1 MNPEFMAR
9 WFWRLFLAVGV
20 VILIVGAVIFVRTVQ
35 FLAEAEQA
43 TGTVVDLSGETDS
56 EGTVIFYPVVLF
68 MTAEGETIEFVSSSG
83 SSPPSESPGDQVEV
97 IYDPDDP
104 YDAKLSGI
112 FHVWLPPA
120 VSAILGPCFIYSAWY
135 IRRRTRL
142 MSVADAEW
150 LRAHGRHMN
159 GESPRVVTDSFEI
172 QGRSPFRLE
181 VDVHDATR
189 DEVRVLT
196 SEPIWFDPTPHL
208 ENRKTLDVYVD
219 PTRPERY
226 LVDISFLPR
235 LAD

>member
-1 MNPEFMAR
+1 MNPEFLAR

-20 VILIVGAVIFVRTVQ
+20 VILIVGAVIFVRTVR
-35 FLAEAEQA
+35 FVAGAEQA

-97 IYDPDDP
+97 LYDPDDP

-150 LRAHGRHMN
+150 LRAHGHRLN

-196 SEPIWFDPTPHL
+196 SEAIWFDPTPHL
-208 ENRKTLDVYVD
+208 ENRKTLDVFVD
-219 PTRPERY
+219 PARPERY